1 MYIVYILFMNH
12 MHAGEWERAPGR
24 TFTYNIQHTLICLF
38 IIIEDVTHPSRYTGL
53 QMQIFDK
60 YLGNSEQ
67 GGDVVPLSISNLFDI
82 DAGFIILV
90 WTPIF

>member
-1 MYIVYILFMNH
+1 MNH

-38 IIIEDVTHPSRYTGL
+38 ITG
-53 QMQIFDK
+53 
-60 YLGNSEQ
+60 G